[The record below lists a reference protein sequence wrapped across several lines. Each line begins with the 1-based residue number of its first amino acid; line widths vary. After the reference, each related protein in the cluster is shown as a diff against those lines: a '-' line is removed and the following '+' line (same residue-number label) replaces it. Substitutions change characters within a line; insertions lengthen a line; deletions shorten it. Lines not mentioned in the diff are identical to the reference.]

1 MGAHLV
7 ARRGMPIYAHDPRT
21 YQINGAAMEVHR
33 ILRRGLLEQFYC
45 EALAIEFELRN
56 IPFIRQMPC
65 QIVYKD
71 RPLSGFHRIDFIC
84 FGNIVVEVKAVS
96 ALTPADEAQILNY
109 LALTK
114 HRLGLL
120 LNFGAKSLEHRRFVL
135 DQ

>member
-1 MGAHLV
+1 MGTHLV
-7 ARRGMPIYAHDPRT
+7 ARRGMPIY
-21 YQINGAAMEVHR
+21 
-33 ILRRGLLEQFYC
+33 
-45 EALAIEFELRN
+45 
-56 IPFIRQMPC
+56 
-65 QIVYKD
+65 
-71 RPLSGFHRIDFIC
+71 FIC

-114 HRLGLL
+114 HWLGLL